1 MEDKMV
7 VTPSKGQK
15 KVPGWVWAV
24 VTVFFIMVLVFWI
37 LGVGLVF
44 LIREAQTSFTES
56 IEGEQEYLEAYVS
69 GSGSKKIVLIPLR
82 GIIMDSAKTPW
93 KRVNIIKDVSEKLEK
108 ARADESVAAVILQ
121 VDSPGGGVTAS
132 DILADKVR
140 EFRDSGKIIVVSMED
155 IAASGAYYISAPSNY
170 IMAHPTTITGSIG
183 VLMQGFNVQGLL
195 EKVGVEDVTF
205 KSGSMKDILSPARE
219 MTEEEKEVIQRV
231 VDYMYRRFISVVA
244 EGRNL
249 SLEQVEAIADA
260 RIFTSDEAVLLGL
273 VDSIGFID
281 DTIKVTKKL
290 AELEEARIIR
300 YKTEST
306 LSELLSLRIGQ
317 INPLAE
323 VMNGKFSEV
332 FSSGGFRL
340 MYLWKV
346 N

>member
-82 GIIMDSAKTPW
+82 GIIMDSGKTPW

-183 VLMQGFNVQGLL
+183 VLMQGFNVRGLL

>member
-1 MEDKMV
+1 MEDKII
-7 VTPSKGQK
+7 VTPLEK
-15 KVPGWVWAV
+15 KKRIPGWVWAV
-24 VTVFFIMVLVFWI
+24 VTVFFIIVLAFWT
-37 LGVGLVF
+37 LGIGLVL
-44 LIREAQTSFTES
+44 LIREARTSFTAS
-56 IEGEQEYLEAYVS
+56 IETERQYNEIYVS

-82 GIIMDSAKTPW
+82 GLIMDSGESPW
-93 KRVNIIKDVSEKLEK
+93 RRMNVVREVSEKLRK
-108 ARADESVAAVILQ
+108 AGKDESVAAVILQ

-140 EFRDSGKIIVVSMED
+140 KFRDSGKIIVVSMED
-155 IAASGAYYISAPSNY
+155 LAASGAYYVSAPSNY

-183 VLMQGFNVQGLL
+183 VLMQGFNIQGLL

-205 KSGSMKDILSPARE
+205 KSGVMKDILSPARE
-219 MTEEEKEVIQRV
+219 MTEEERKVIQRV

-281 DTIKVTKKL
+281 DTIEVTKKL

-306 LSELLSLRIGQ
+306 LSELLLMRIGQ

-323 VMNGKFSEV
+323 VMNSKFSEV

>member
-7 VTPSKGQK
+7 VTPAKKQK
-15 KVPGWVWAV
+15 KVPGWIWAV
-24 VTVFFIMVLVFWI
+24 ITIFFIMVLVFWT

-44 LIREAQTSFTES
+44 LIREVQTSFTES

-82 GIIMDSAKTPW
+82 GIIMNSGETLW

-108 ARADESVAAVILQ
+108 ARTDESVAAVILQ

-249 SLEQVEAIADA
+249 SLEQVEAVADA
-260 RIFTSDEAVLLGL
+260 RIFTSDEAMLLGL

-281 DTIKVTKKL
+281 DTIEVTKKL

-306 LSELLSLRIGQ
+306 LSELLLLRIGQ

-323 VMNGKFSEV
+323 VMNSKFSEV